1 MLNPELGGLEP
12 KLKGNAIVIKSP
24 LSPPDL
30 EKQDQRF
37 SSIFGDN
44 VNLEWL
50 NWEGSLPNGAVAIYN
65 SYTQRTDYVCKYN
78 CEAGFYNPGLG
89 PHCRYPYGN
98 HEYYAPK
105 FQILA
110 NKDNF
115 EVLQWLGGS
124 YGSVPRHAVRTC
136 PGVGT
141 YVGKNKYGLG
151 KVVPKFK
158 AFFLPWARVE
168 HWYKYYQVLAI
179 NRDAYTQHLS
189 DVYYSINE
197 AKLFQYPAEIMRIS
211 TITNNECQAV
221 VKTMTISKSTEMQTT
236 WNVDRATMQSISSSI
251 TAHIPYI
258 SEFGITMGSMRTLT
272 FSQGT
277 TMVEEINHSVS
288 VELKIQPNH
297 SCSVRMEGH
306 KVKVV
311 IPCTA
316 RLSRTYRSGQTRST
330 TITGTYN
337 SVQIGVVRTVVDQCE
352 PVVDAQPC
360 QSECQA

>member
-30 EKQDQRF
+30 EKQDQLF
-37 SSIFGDN
+37 SIFGDN

-65 SYTQRTDYVCKYN
+65 SYTQRTDYVCKHN

-89 PHCRYPYGN
+89 PYCRYPYGN
-98 HEYYAPK
+98 REYYAPK
-105 FQILA
+105 FQI
-110 NKDNF
+110 
-115 EVLQWLGGS
+115 
-124 YGSVPRHAVRTC
+124 R
-136 PGVGT
+136 
-141 YVGKNKYGLG
+141 
-151 KVVPKFK
+151 
-158 AFFLPWARVE
+158 
-168 HWYKYYQVLAI
+168 
-179 NRDAYTQHLS
+179 
-189 DVYYSINE
+189 
-197 AKLFQYPAEIMRIS
+197 
-211 TITNNECQAV
+211 TNNECQAV

-288 VELKIQPNH
+288 VELNIQPNH

-316 RLSRTYRSGQTRST
+316 RLSRTYRNGQTRST
-330 TITGTYN
+330 NITGTYK
-337 SVQIGVVRTVVDQCE
+337 SIQIGVVWTVVDRCE
-352 PVVDAQPC
+352 PVADAGPC
-360 QSECQA
+360 QSQCQA